1 MCWGRH
7 WLSIPI
13 RPIFQRLLTLGWLV
27 CWLLCCFVLLFFF
40 PLKYQTVLSSLH
52 KFPISPYSLTR
63 LYFLSCS
70 TQTVGRSSFMLSSA
84 RVFENRCDQAFCC
97 HLSAWFLS
105 GSQMKERN
113 QKQVELLF
121 FKIKIKSL
129 YFLNK
134 NLLSPY
140 EKLSLLSTVMSVCI
154 NISSSYTAYFK

>member
-1 MCWGRH
+1 MLGQALIVHSHQTHFPKTSHPWMVG
-7 WLSIPI
+7 
-13 RPIFQRLLTLGWLV
+13 LLTP
-27 CWLLCCFVLLFFF
+27 LLFCFVVFF

-70 TQTVGRSSFMLSSA
+70 TQTVERSSFMLSSA

-113 QKQVELLF
+113 QKQAELLF